1 MFAFWRGLILVFER
15 TAFGDA
21 SGTDT
26 ESVPRLFYHTLTI
39 FNAIGCH
46 IWGKTYVYINIEEAK
61 QGNMNKKNIIKI
73 ILAVAAVIIVTKGV
87 LFVYDKIEVM
97 NAPTMQ
103 EIVEANPWTVP
114 ADWFK
119 TDTIT
124 IKGRIEDYDAE
135 EFGFTSMA
143 CYYDDVFEKDNT
155 VLVLDIADDG
165 TFCKKFLASYP
176 VCNSFIADGS
186 KVFFNAIP
194 FFARPG
200 ETIDISVRKA
210 SFGRY
215 ECVYNNGSSR
225 DVERWLRTSRKLE
238 GVMKPLWKFEGT
250 FDEANEVADEVW
262 RRAMARLQKVSRS
275 EDYTPMEV
283 QLALAD
289 LQANF
294 GMDYIGCI
302 ERIARGLTKSEERDS
317 VWYTEILD
325 SAEWKKYLDYETYAP
340 MRRIDYDNPLLFAS
354 SSYFILQNRVQ
365 YAKPVR
371 EDLYKGIL
379 SEGGGME
386 VNFEN
391 YSKKLTNNL
400 AALRKFMG
408 ADRENLTAQMCVYK
422 EMAQEFDTWRNTDD
436 LLDSLFPLY
445 LDALKN
451 PYIRQKAEQFRDRRL
466 AQTDLATPLPD
477 VPDAKLIRN
486 LNAKFPGRFLI
497 IDFWGMTCGPC
508 RAAIQASKE
517 LRARVAKRDDVKLI
531 FIAGERTAEGSEA
544 YHNYVNEWLADEET
558 VCLTNR
564 DFDRLR
570 ELFQFNSIPH
580 YETITPDGRRVRED
594 LSIHGYD
601 DFDYELKRL
610 KEKLK

>member
-1 MFAFWRGLILVFER
+1 MLAFWRGLILVFER

-262 RRAMARLQKVSRS
+262 RRAMVRLQHVSRS

-289 LQANF
+289 FQANF

-354 SSYFILQNRVQ
+354 SSYFFLQNRVQ

-451 PYIRQKAEQFRDRRL
+451 PYIRQKAEQFRNRRL

-477 VPDAKLIRN
+477 VHYAELIRN

-544 YHNYVNEWLADEET
+544 YHNYVNEWLANEET

-601 DFDYELKRL
+601 DFDYELQRL

>member
-1 MFAFWRGLILVFER
+1 MLAFWRGLILVFER

-262 RRAMARLQKVSRS
+262 RRAMVRLQHVSRS

-289 LQANF
+289 FQANF

-340 MRRIDYDNPLLFAS
+340 MRRIDYDNPLLFAC
-354 SSYFILQNRVQ
+354 SSYFLLQNRVQ

-451 PYIRQKAEQFRDRRL
+451 PYIRQKAEQFRNRRL

-477 VPDAKLIRN
+477 VHDAELIRN

-544 YHNYVNEWLADEET
+544 YHNYVNEWLANEET

-570 ELFQFNSIPH
+570 ELFQFNGIPH

-601 DFDYELKRL
+601 DFDYELQRL

>member
-1 MFAFWRGLILVFER
+1 M
-15 TAFGDA
+15 
-21 SGTDT
+21 
-26 ESVPRLFYHTLTI
+26 
-39 FNAIGCH
+39 
-46 IWGKTYVYINIEEAK
+46 
-61 QGNMNKKNIIKI
+61 NMNKKTIIKI

-354 SSYFILQNRVQ
+354 SSYFFLQNRVQ

>member
-1 MFAFWRGLILVFER
+1 MKKKTIITALLALV
-15 TAFGDA
+15 
-21 SGTDT
+21 
-26 ESVPRLFYHTLTI
+26 
-39 FNAIGCH
+39 
-46 IWGKTYVYINIEEAK
+46 
-61 QGNMNKKNIIKI
+61 
-73 ILAVAAVIIVTKGV
+73 AVIVIKKGV
-87 LFVYDKIEVM
+87 SFVYDKIEVM

-103 EIVEANPWTVP
+103 EIVEANSWTVP

-135 EFGFTSMA
+135 KFGFSSMA
-143 CYYDDVFEKDNT
+143 CYYEDVFEKGST

-176 VCNSFIADGS
+176 VRNSFIADES
-186 KVFFNAIP
+186 KVHFNAIP

-200 ETIDISVRKA
+200 ETIDITVRKVMLD
-210 SFGRY
+210 FY

-238 GVMKPLWKFEGT
+238 KVMKPLWEFEGT

-262 RRAMARLQKVSRS
+262 QRTMARLQKVSRS

-294 GMDYIGCI
+294 GMNYMGCI
-302 ERIARGLTKSEERDS
+302 DRIANGLVKSEKRDS
-317 VWYTEILD
+317 VWHTEILD
-325 SAEWKKYLDYETYAP
+325 SAAWKKYLDYETYAP
-340 MRRIDYDNPLLFAS
+340 MRRIDYDNPLLFARS
-354 SSYFILQNRVQ
+354 SFYFLQNHVQ
-365 YAKPVR
+365 YAKPVT
-371 EDLYKGIL
+371 EDMYKGIL
-379 SEGGGME
+379 SESGGME
-386 VNFEN
+386 VNDEN
-391 YSKKLTNNL
+391 YTKKLANNL

-408 ADRENLTAQMCVYK
+408 TDRENLTAQIGVYQ
-422 EMAQEFDTWRNTDD
+422 EMAQEFDTWRNTGD
-436 LLDSLFPLY
+436 LLNQLFPLY

-466 AQTDLATPLPD
+466 AQTELATPLPD
-477 VPDAKLIRN
+477 VPEAELIRN
-486 LNAKFPGRFLI
+486 LNVKFPGRFLV

-508 RAAIQASKE
+508 RAAIQESKD
-517 LRARVAKRDDVKLI
+517 LRAKIAKRDDVKLI
-531 FIAGERTAEGSEA
+531 FIAGERTAKGSEA
-544 YHNYVNEWLADEET
+544 YHKYVNEWLTDEET

-564 DFDRLR
+564 DFTRLQ
-570 ELFQFNSIPH
+570 ELFQFNGIPH

-594 LSIHGYD
+594 LSIHGYSI
-601 DFDYELKRL
+601 FENELERL
-610 KEKLK
+610 LSKLK

>member
-1 MFAFWRGLILVFER
+1 
-15 TAFGDA
+15 
-21 SGTDT
+21 
-26 ESVPRLFYHTLTI
+26 
-39 FNAIGCH
+39 
-46 IWGKTYVYINIEEAK
+46 
-61 QGNMNKKNIIKI
+61 MNKKNIIKI

-250 FDEANEVADEVW
+250 FDEANKVADEVW

-302 ERIARGLTKSEERDS
+302 ERIAGGLTKSEERDS

-354 SSYFILQNRVQ
+354 SSYFFLQNRVQ

-422 EMAQEFDTWRNTDD
+422 EMAQDFDTWRNTDD

-451 PYIRQKAEQFRDRRL
+451 PYIRQKAEQFRNRRL

-477 VPDAKLIRN
+477 VHDAELIRN

>member
-1 MFAFWRGLILVFER
+1 MLAFWRGLILVFER

-354 SSYFILQNRVQ
+354 SSYFFLQNRVQ

-451 PYIRQKAEQFRDRRL
+451 PYIRQKAEQFRNRRL

-477 VPDAKLIRN
+477 VPDAELIRN

-544 YHNYVNEWLADEET
+544 YHNYVNEWLADEVT

-601 DFDYELKRL
+601 DFDYELQRL

>member
-1 MFAFWRGLILVFER
+1 MLAFWRGLILVFER

-61 QGNMNKKNIIKI
+61 KGNMNKKNIIKI

-354 SSYFILQNRVQ
+354 SSYFFLQNRVQ

>member
-354 SSYFILQNRVQ
+354 SSYFFLQNRVQ

-531 FIAGERTAEGSEA
+531 FIAGERIAEGSEA

>member
-1 MFAFWRGLILVFER
+1 MLAFWRGLILYLDGR
-15 TAFGDA
+15 RLAM
-21 SGTDT
+21 
-26 ESVPRLFYHTLTI
+26 PRIRIQYQYRATSYHILTI

-354 SSYFILQNRVQ
+354 SSYFFLQNRVQ

>member
-1 MFAFWRGLILVFER
+1 MLAFWRGLILVFER

-340 MRRIDYDNPLLFAS
+340 MRRIDDDNPLLFAS
-354 SSYFILQNRVQ
+354 SSYFFLQNRVQ

-451 PYIRQKAEQFRDRRL
+451 PYIRQKAEQFRNRRL

-477 VPDAKLIRN
+477 VHDAELIRN

-544 YHNYVNEWLADEET
+544 YHNYVNEWLANEET

-570 ELFQFNSIPH
+570 ELFQFNGIPH

-601 DFDYELKRL
+601 DFDYELQRL

>member
-1 MFAFWRGLILVFER
+1 
-15 TAFGDA
+15 
-21 SGTDT
+21 
-26 ESVPRLFYHTLTI
+26 
-39 FNAIGCH
+39 
-46 IWGKTYVYINIEEAK
+46 
-61 QGNMNKKNIIKI
+61 MNKKNIIKI

-262 RRAMARLQKVSRS
+262 RRAMVRLQHVSRS

-289 LQANF
+289 FQANF

-302 ERIARGLTKSEERDS
+302 ERIAGGLTKSEERDS

-354 SSYFILQNRVQ
+354 SSYFFLQNRVQ

-391 YSKKLTNNL
+391 YSKKLANGL

-451 PYIRQKAEQFRDRRL
+451 PYIRQKAEQFRNRRL

-477 VPDAKLIRN
+477 VPDAELIRN

-544 YHNYVNEWLADEET
+544 YHNYVNEWLADEKT

-601 DFDYELKRL
+601 DFDYELQRL

>member
-1 MFAFWRGLILVFER
+1 MLAFWRGLILVFER

-302 ERIARGLTKSEERDS
+302 VRIAGGLAKSEERDS

-354 SSYFILQNRVQ
+354 SSYFFLQNRVQ

-422 EMAQEFDTWRNTDD
+422 EMAQDFDTWRNTDD

-451 PYIRQKAEQFRDRRL
+451 PYIRQKAEQFRNRRL

-477 VPDAKLIRN
+477 VHDAELIRN

-601 DFDYELKRL
+601 DFDYELQRL

>member
-1 MFAFWRGLILVFER
+1 MKKKTIITVL
-15 TAFGDA
+15 
-21 SGTDT
+21 
-26 ESVPRLFYHTLTI
+26 LTI
-39 FNAIGCH
+39 I
-46 IWGKTYVYINIEEAK
+46 
-61 QGNMNKKNIIKI
+61 
-73 ILAVAAVIIVTKGV
+73 AVIVVRKGV
-87 LFVYDKIEVM
+87 SFVYDKIEVM

-114 ADWFK
+114 TDWFK

-135 EFGFTSMA
+135 QFGFTSMA
-143 CYYDDVFEKDNT
+143 CYYNDVFDKNNT

-186 KVFFNAIP
+186 KVFFNAIR
-194 FFARPG
+194 FFARPS
-200 ETIDISVRKA
+200 ETIDVTVRKGT
-210 SFGRY
+210 FGRY
-215 ECVYNNGSSR
+215 ECIYNNGSSH

-250 FDEANEVADEVW
+250 FDEANKVADEVW
-262 RRAMARLQKVSRS
+262 QRAMAKLQKVSRS

-289 LQANF
+289 LQAN
-294 GMDYIGCI
+294 
-302 ERIARGLTKSEERDS
+302 
-317 VWYTEILD
+317 
-325 SAEWKKYLDYETYAP
+325 
-340 MRRIDYDNPLLFAS
+340 IDYDNPLLFAS
-354 SSYFILQNRVQ
+354 SSFFFLQNRVQ

-391 YSKKLTNNL
+391 YSKKLTNYL

-422 EMAQEFDTWRNTDD
+422 EMTQEFDTWCNSGD
-436 LLDSLFPLY
+436 LLDRLFPLY

-466 AQTDLATPLPD
+466 AQTELASPLPD
-477 VPDAKLIRN
+477 VPEAELIRN
-486 LNAKFPGRFLI
+486 LHAKFPGRFLV

-508 RAAIQASKE
+508 RAAIQASKD
-517 LRARVAKRDDVKLI
+517 LRARIAKRDDVKLI
-531 FIAGERTAEGSEA
+531 FIAGERTTEGSEA
-544 YHNYVNEWLADEET
+544 YHNYVNDWLAEEET

-570 ELFQFNSIPH
+570 ELFQFNGIPH

-594 LSIHGYD
+594 LSIHGYH
-601 DFDYELKRL
+601 DFDSELQRL
-610 KEKLK
+610 LEKLK

>member
-354 SSYFILQNRVQ
+354 SSYFFLQNRVQ

-422 EMAQEFDTWRNTDD
+422 EMAQEFNTWRNTDD

>member
-1 MFAFWRGLILVFER
+1 MLAFWRGLILVFER

-215 ECVYNNGSSR
+215 ECVYNNGGSR
-225 DVERWLRTSRKLE
+225 DVERWLRTARKLE

-354 SSYFILQNRVQ
+354 SSYFCLQNRVQ

-451 PYIRQKAEQFRDRRL
+451 PYIRQKAEQFRNRRL
-466 AQTDLATPLPD
+466 AQTAPATPLPD
-477 VPDAKLIRN
+477 VHDAELIRN

>member
-1 MFAFWRGLILVFER
+1 MKKKTIITVLLTIIALILVR
-15 TAFGDA
+15 
-21 SGTDT
+21 
-26 ESVPRLFYHTLTI
+26 
-39 FNAIGCH
+39 
-46 IWGKTYVYINIEEAK
+46 
-61 QGNMNKKNIIKI
+61 
-73 ILAVAAVIIVTKGV
+73 KGV
-87 LFVYDKIEVM
+87 SFVYDKIEVM

-114 ADWFK
+114 TDWFK

-124 IKGRIEDYDAE
+124 LKGHIEGYDAE
-135 EFGFTSMA
+135 EFGFMSME
-143 CYYDDVFEKDNT
+143 CYYNDVFEKNNT

-176 VCNSFIADGS
+176 VRNTFIADES
-186 KVFFNAIP
+186 KVRFNSIP

-200 ETIDISVRKA
+200 ETIDITVRKGT
-210 SFGRY
+210 FGRY
-215 ECVYNNGSSR
+215 ECIYNNGSSR

-238 GVMKPLWKFEGT
+238 GVMKPLWEFEGT
-250 FDEANEVADEVW
+250 FDEANKVADEVW
-262 RRAMARLQKVSRS
+262 QRAMAKLQKVSRS

-302 ERIARGLTKSEERDS
+302 ERIAGGLAKSEERDS

-354 SSYFILQNRVQ
+354 SSFFFLQNRVQ

-371 EDLYKGIL
+371 EDWYKGIL
-379 SEGGGME
+379 CEGGGME

-391 YSKKLTNNL
+391 YSKKLTNYL

-422 EMAQEFDTWRNTDD
+422 EMTQEFDTWRNTGD
-436 LLDSLFPLY
+436 LLDRLFPLY

-466 AQTDLATPLPD
+466 AQTELASPLPD
-477 VPDAKLIRN
+477 VPEAELIRN
-486 LNAKFPGRFLI
+486 LNAKYPGRFLV

-517 LRARVAKRDDVKLI
+517 LRARIAKRDDVKLI
-531 FIAGERTAEGSEA
+531 FIAGERTADGSGA

-570 ELFQFNSIPH
+570 ELFQFNGIPH

-601 DFDYELKRL
+601 DFDSELQRL
-610 KEKLK
+610 LEKLK

>member
-225 DVERWLRTSRKLE
+225 DVERWLRTSRTLE

-354 SSYFILQNRVQ
+354 SSYFFLQNRVQ

-391 YSKKLTNNL
+391 YSKKLANGL

-436 LLDSLFPLY
+436 VLNSLFPLY

-477 VPDAKLIRN
+477 VPEAELIRN

>member
-1 MFAFWRGLILVFER
+1 
-15 TAFGDA
+15 
-21 SGTDT
+21 
-26 ESVPRLFYHTLTI
+26 
-39 FNAIGCH
+39 
-46 IWGKTYVYINIEEAK
+46 
-61 QGNMNKKNIIKI
+61 MNKKNIIKI

-289 LQANF
+289 FQANF

-354 SSYFILQNRVQ
+354 SSYFFLQNRVQ

-451 PYIRQKAEQFRDRRL
+451 PYIRQKAEQFRNRRL

-477 VPDAKLIRN
+477 VPEAELIRN
-486 LNAKFPGRFLI
+486 LNAKYPGRFLI

-544 YHNYVNEWLADEET
+544 YHNYVNEWLANEET

-601 DFDYELKRL
+601 DFDYELQRL

>member
-354 SSYFILQNRVQ
+354 SSYFFLQNRVQ

-477 VPDAKLIRN
+477 VPEAELIRN